1 MGSVDGSISGAHGAL
16 PATSAHADGLQGQRA
31 QRIEM
36 LLLHEFHARKF
47 LLPDK
52 LSAKERERAARRRA
66 QQGAGD
72 GDMGGEADDYEEV
85 KAGVK
90 TPLPVSSSALQ

>member
-1 MGSVDGSISGAHGAL
+1 MYFSVASWSGRRLLSLHVL
-16 PATSAHADGLQGQRA
+16 SVVQGQRA

-52 LSAKERERAARRRA
+52 LSARERERQARRQHA
-66 QQGAGD
+66 AAHAD
-72 GDMGGEADDYEEV
+72 DGEAFEEV
-85 KAGVK
+85 KAG
-90 TPLPVSSSALQ
+90 TS